1 MTAERKKRVLL
12 VAGNDASG
20 IEAEARRRLHEW
32 CGPRP
37 APEAVEAYRD
47 RDDRKAAEVMHDAIG
62 AILSPPFLGG
72 DKTVWLHLD
81 SGFGDEEATGKGEK
95 GALGAACRALAA
107 AIRAGLPSSVNLI
120 LSGVQD
126 KKAPL
131 LLLPAAVLAAGGEV
145 VPCDRPEFNSANW
158 RRQMEQLVARR
169 AAEKG
174 MTLSVECQAYLVDSL
189 GTDTGR
195 MDAELEKV
203 ICYAGGPGRPVTLAD
218 LQAICRG
225 DGEASDWSFL
235 DAIRLR
241 HPDRAWQEYNTRMA
255 QEKTPDSLV
264 LRLLGMM
271 FRDFSQMLQILV
283 FMQERKLRS
292 PAEAAALAG
301 RLSPEE
307 KATCIRNGFTFLEMP
322 AWLLKKATAGM
333 GAYKGADLVRL
344 IPLARDAYWAC
355 VSGAVT
361 EKRLALENFL
371 LQALDRQA

>member
-1 MTAERKKRVLL
+1 MAAEPKKRILL
-12 VAGNDASG
+12 VTGNDAPG
-20 IEAEARRRLHEW
+20 IETEARRRLHEW
-32 CGPRP
+32 CGPQP

-47 RDDRKAAEVMHDAIG
+47 REDRKAAEVMHDALG

-81 SGFGDEEATGKGEK
+81 AGFGDDAAGGKGEK
-95 GALGAACRALAA
+95 GVQAAACRALADV
-107 AIRAGLPSSVNLI
+107 IRAGVPPGINVI
-120 LSGVQD
+120 LSGIQD

-131 LLLPAAVLAAGGEV
+131 QTLPAAVAAAGGEV
-145 VPCDRPEFNSANW
+145 ALRDRPEFNSANW

-174 MTLSVECQAYLVDSL
+174 MELSAECQAYLVESL

-195 MDAELEKV
+195 LDAELEKV
-203 ICYAGGPGRPVTLAD
+203 ICYAGGPGRPVTLSD
-218 LQAICRG
+218 LQAVCHG
-225 DGEASDWSFL
+225 DGEASDWSLL
-235 DAIRLR
+235 DAVRARL
-241 HPDRAWQEYNTRMA
+241 PDRVWQEYNTRMA
-255 QEKTPDSLV
+255 QEKNPDGLV
-264 LRLLGMM
+264 LRLLGLI
-271 FRDFSQMLQILV
+271 FREFSQMLQILV

-301 RLSPEE
+301 RLSSEE
-307 KATCIRNGFTFLEMP
+307 KAACIRNGFTFLEMP
-322 AWLLKKATAGM
+322 AWLLKKSAGSV

-361 EKRLALENFL
+361 EKRLVLETFL
-371 LQALDRQA
+371 LQALGR